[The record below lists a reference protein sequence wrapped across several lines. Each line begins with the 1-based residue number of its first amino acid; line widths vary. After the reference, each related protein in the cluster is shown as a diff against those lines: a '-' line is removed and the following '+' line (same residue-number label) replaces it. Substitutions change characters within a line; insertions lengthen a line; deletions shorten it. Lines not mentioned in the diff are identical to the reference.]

1 MCKTDNSD
9 GESKTD
15 NSDGESKNH
24 PVATNFQ
31 FLKILATSGLLL
43 VVACGDPSPA
53 GNEYGNLKSI
63 SFV

>member
-1 MCKTDNSD
+1 MC
-9 GESKTD
+9 KTD

-43 VVACGDPSPA
+43 VVACGAPNPA

-63 SFV
+63 SFI